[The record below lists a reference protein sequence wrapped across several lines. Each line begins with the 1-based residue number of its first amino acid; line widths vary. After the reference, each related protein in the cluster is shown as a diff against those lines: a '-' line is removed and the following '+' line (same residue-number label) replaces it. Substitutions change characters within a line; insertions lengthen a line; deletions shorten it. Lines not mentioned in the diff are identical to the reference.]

1 MAGAQAIGRKLMKNR
16 EVSEHLIKA
25 TKALLNAIQ
34 EKGDGK
40 EKKVKKSVIAARLLL
55 RHLPGTF
62 GGGEIGEGGI

>member
-34 EKGDGK
+34 EKAM
-40 EKKVKKSVIAARLLL
+40 EKKKK
-55 RHLPGTF
+55 
-62 GGGEIGEGGI
+62 